1 MITSSTIELLKKMR
15 FGGMAA
21 ELERQLSDSEAF
33 RELSFDDRL
42 AMLVEAEWNRRQ
54 SNKYIRCVHN
64 AHFAISGATVEGI
77 EYNEDRKL
85 SKKQILQL
93 ATCKY
98 IEDGHHIVFK
108 GASGNGKTYLACAL
122 GEAACR
128 KLLSVRYIRM
138 PELIEELMI
147 AKEHMELKKTMKAYE
162 KVDLLIL
169 DEWLIRTL
177 KPDETYVMLEMIET
191 RTKHGAT
198 IFCTQFET
206 EGWYA
211 RIDPDPES
219 GSPICEAIMDRVIH
233 NAYQILVDGE
243 KSMRDGTVKE
253 SYAKHHHAKWVEGL
267 EKEGK
272 LETVERTV
280 K

>member
-54 SNKYIRCVHN
+54 SNKYIRSVHN
-64 AHFAISGATVEGI
+64 AHFAISGATMEGI
-77 EYNEDRKL
+77 EYHEDRKL

-93 ATCKY
+93 PTCKY

-147 AKEHMELKKTMKAYE
+147 AKEHMELKKTMKTYE

-177 KPDETYVMLEMIET
+177 KPDETYVMLELIET

-243 KSMRDGTVKE
+243 KSMRERHGLKAAE
-253 SYAKHHHAKWVEGL
+253 VE
-267 EKEGK
+267 EN
-272 LETVERTV
+272 
-280 K
+280 